1 MKKIFSKAVLSAMAA
16 SVLLLG
22 LTVTSLA
29 DTVVMN
35 EDGIRVRASSSTSS
49 SVVTNGAKGDEYK
62 VVETVTGDDG
72 NTWYKIQVNDSST
85 GYVRGDLVKLN
96 KEATEKPKEENT
108 EANANTASSLAPTQ
122 PTPITETTATIA
134 GNSPV
139 NIRSGAGTGYEKVA
153 SIEAGT
159 SISLIGEAQDAS
171 GNKWYQFKCDSKNVE
186 GYIRSDL
193 ITVSAP
199 PAPAEGTE
207 GEGAEGEF
215 VEGEE
220 FTEAESE
227 LETYEAPVEEEPI
240 GGDYEIVY
248 TTDDDGV
255 YQYYLYDHINNTRQK
270 VNDLL
275 EAITTLNNNYQD
287 VSGKLTTF
295 KILTIVFG
303 ALMLVAI
310 TAAVLFFMKSRNA
323 YEEEYYEDDFEDEE
337 EEPLKAPRDN
347 RGPSKNLR
355 SSRYDRGYD
364 EYEDAPSQRRED
376 RRPVRE
382 ERASR
387 DDRPVREDRPS
398 RDERDSR
405 EDRRSSRDE
414 MPQRPQRRPRKA
426 QNFLADDDEFEFEF
440 LNMDDKE

>member
-1 MKKIFSKAVLSAMAA
+1 MRKIFSKAVVSAIAA
-16 SVLLLG
+16 GVLVFG

-35 EDGIRVRASSSTSS
+35 EDGIRVRSSSSTSS

-62 VVETVTGDDG
+62 VLETVTGDDG

-96 KEATEKPKEENT
+96 KEAAEKPKEENT
-108 EANANTASSLAPTQ
+108 EENANTASSLAPTQ

-159 SISLIGEAQDAS
+159 SINLIGEAKDAS

-199 PAPAEGTE
+199 PAPAEDTE
-207 GEGAEGEF
+207 GEATDGEGL
-215 VEGEE
+215 EGEE
-220 FTEAESE
+220 FTDEDAE
-227 LETYEAPVEEEPI
+227 LEQYEAPVEEEPV

-295 KILTIVFG
+295 KILTIAFG

-310 TAAVLFFMKSRNA
+310 IAAVLFFLKSRNG

-337 EEPLKAPRDN
+337 PEPVKAPRDD

-355 SSRYDRGYD
+355 SSRYDRNYD
-364 EYEDAPSQRRED
+364 EYDNAPSRN
-376 RRPVRE
+376 RE
-382 ERASR
+382 ERRASR
-387 DDRPVREDRPS
+387 EDKPSREDRPS
-398 RDERDSR
+398 REERPSR
-405 EDRRSSRDE
+405 EDRRPSRDE
-414 MPQRPQRRPRKA
+414 ASARPQKRPRKA

>member
-1 MKKIFSKAVLSAMAA
+1 MRKIFSKAFLSAMAA
-16 SVLLLG
+16 CVLVLG
-22 LTVTSLA
+22 LSITALA

-35 EDGIRVRASSSTSS
+35 EDGIRVRSSSSTSS

-62 VVETVTGDDG
+62 VLETVTGDDG

-96 KEATEKPKEENT
+96 KEVTETPKEENT
-108 EANANTASSLAPTQ
+108 EANANTASSLAPTVA
-122 PTPITETTATIA
+122 TPITETTATIA

-159 SISLIGEAQDAS
+159 SINLIGEANDAS
-171 GNKWYQFKCDSKNVE
+171 GNKWYQFKCESKNVE

-199 PAPAEGTE
+199 PAPLENEE
-207 GEGAEGEF
+207 GEALEGE
-215 VEGEE
+215 EGEIEE
-220 FTEAESE
+220 FTEE
-227 LETYEAPVEEEPI
+227 ETEAYEAPVEEPV

-310 TAAVLFFMKSRNA
+310 AAAVLFFLKSRSV
-323 YEEEYYEDDFEDEE
+323 YEEEYYEDDFEEE
-337 EEPLKAPRDN
+337 EEPAKAPYND

-355 SSRYDRGYD
+355 SSRYDRDYGD
-364 EYEDAPSQRRED
+364 YEEAPSKNRDDRRNARED
-376 RRPVRE
+376 RPVRE
-382 ERASR
+382 ERA
-387 DDRPVREDRPS
+387 VREDRPS
-398 RDERDSR
+398 REERR
-405 EDRRSSRDE
+405 PSRDNAAA
-414 MPQRPQRRPRKA
+414 RPQRRPRKA

>member
-1 MKKIFSKAVLSAMAA
+1 MKKIFSKAALSAIAA
-16 SVLLLG
+16 SVLVFG
-22 LTVTSLA
+22 LAVTSLA

-35 EDGIRVRASSSTSS
+35 EDGIRVRSSSSTSS
-49 SVVTNGAKGDEYK
+49 SVVTNGAQGDEFK
-62 VVETVTGDDG
+62 VLETVTGDDG

-108 EANANTASSLAPTQ
+108 EDNANTASSLAPTV

-159 SISLIGEAQDAS
+159 SILLIGEATDAS

-199 PAPAEGTE
+199 PAPIE
-207 GEGAEGEF
+207 GEEGENPEGE
-215 VEGEE
+215 EGEE
-220 FTEAESE
+220 FTEETETPE
-227 LETYEAPVEEEPI
+227 LYEAPVEEEPV

-303 ALMLVAI
+303 ALMLVALI
-310 TAAVLFFMKSRNA
+310 AAILFFLKSRSV
-323 YEEEYYEDDFEDEE
+323 YEEEYYEDDFEEE
-337 EEPLKAPRDN
+337 ETPVRAPQDD
-347 RGPSKNLR
+347 RGPSRNLR
-355 SSRYDRGYD
+355 SSRYDRNYSD
-364 EYEDAPSQRRED
+364 EEEAPARKREERRPARED
-376 RRPVRE
+376 RPARE
-382 ERASR
+382 ERPERSSSSYEER
-387 DDRPVREDRPS
+387 RPS
-398 RDERDSR
+398 RDEAA
-405 EDRRSSRDE
+405 
-414 MPQRPQRRPRKA
+414 RPQRRPRKP